1 MSIKTTLVFRMNQV
15 DSDQRFIINHGHG
28 FVIQA
33 GTVAFLVLLM
43 ASACAPAHATV
54 IEFGKNGQKDVRER
68 LNTVQRDRRAGQVE
82 PARPVSRD
90 AVVAT
95 SPVSSAPT
103 AIVINAPSNVVA
115 TGLTL
120 DEYEDQRTNGDGAAI
135 VFIDSGILTGS
146 ESAAPILGANIPVA
160 ALTIAPTTQKLAD
173 DPAPD
178 ASIAPLATP
187 TPMRRLHALALRAAR
202 NAGVPSATF
211 HALVTEES
219 AWRVDAISPK
229 GALGLAQLM
238 PGTAVELDVDPLD
251 PAQNL
256 EGGARYLARQHAR
269 FGTWALALSAYNAG
283 PRRVADLDGNVPDF
297 PETRGYVARVLTR
310 AARLEA
316 HDPRFSQQPDKDY

>member
-1 MSIKTTLVFRMNQV
+1 MNQV
-15 DSDQRFIINHGHG
+15 ASDQRFIMNHGHS

-43 ASACAPAHATV
+43 ASVCAPAHATV
-54 IEFGKNGQKDVRER
+54 IEFGKNGQKEVRER
-68 LNTVQRDRRAGQVE
+68 LNTGQRDRRAGQTV
-82 PARPVSRD
+82 PTRPVSRD
-90 AVVAT
+90 TVVAT
-95 SPVSSAPT
+95 NPVPSAPT
-103 AIVINAPSNVVA
+103 AIVFNAPSNVVA

-120 DEYEDQRTNGDGAAI
+120 DEYEDQRAHGDTAVT
-135 VFIDSGILTGS
+135 VFTDVDTLTGS
-146 ESAAPILGANIPVA
+146 DNAAPILGANIPVA
-160 ALTIAPTTQKLAD
+160 ALTIAPTTRTVAD
-173 DPAPD
+173 DPKPAS
-178 ASIAPLATP
+178 SIAPLATP
-187 TPMRRLHALALRAAR
+187 TPLRRLHALALRAAR
-202 NAGVPSATF
+202 DAGVPPATF
-211 HALVTEES
+211 LAMVTEES

-251 PAQNL
+251 PVQNL
-256 EGGARYLARQHAR
+256 EGGARYLARQYDR

-316 HDPRFSQQPDKDY
+316 QDPRFSHQPDKDT

>member
-1 MSIKTTLVFRMNQV
+1 MNHHLKSV
-15 DSDQRFIINHGHG
+15 RFILNQWPNRA
-28 FVIQA
+28 IQI
-33 GTVAFLVLLM
+33 GTSGVLAAILTL
-43 ASACAPAHATV
+43 ASATASATV
-54 IEFGKNGQKDVRER
+54 IEFGKNGHKDVRER
-68 LNTVQRDRRAGQVE
+68 LNTKQRDRRAAQAE
-82 PARPVSRD
+82 PAQPVLN
-90 AVVAT
+90 AAEVAT
-95 SPVSSAPT
+95 DPFISAPT
-103 AIVINAPSNVVA
+103 VIVFNAPPNVVA

-120 DEYEDQRTNGDGAAI
+120 DEYEHQQTNRDARQVLVEPVASVI
-135 VFIDSGILTGS
+135 ADNITPV
-146 ESAAPILGANIPVA
+146 LGANIPIA
-160 ALTIAPTTQKLAD
+160 ALTIAPTAQVRAKERKSST
-173 DPAPD
+173 
-178 ASIAPLATP
+178 SIAPLATP
-187 TPMRRLHALALRAAR
+187 TPLPRLHALALRAAR

-211 HALVTEES
+211 LAMVTEES

-251 PAQNL
+251 PVQNL
-256 EGGARYLARQHAR
+256 EGGARYLSKQYNR